1 MPFRLSL
8 AVAVLASLSLSVL
21 AMPTNLVANTASLQ
35 RRGAEGEPFICP
47 DPSSTAAAKEALLKA
62 GAQSVGRCTFEK
74 PPTSLLPMAEFH
86 LACADIA
93 IAMLENGCAFTAD
106 FSAGNNKVN
115 DAAELGVYRNNWHML
130 RMYCDHFKNTTAADW
145 LKVGSQVH
153 NDVGIATKCQ
163 RQLWDTLGETK
174 FFGLQRG
181 GVGNPGAGSEYGEY
195 VKKYDDFCQADGGQH
210 MSDGM
215 AVYWNVASM

>member
-8 AVAVLASLSLSVL
+8 AAAVLASLSLSVL

-35 RRGAEGEPFICP
+35 RRGAEGEPFTCP
-47 DPSSTAAAKEALLKA
+47 DPSSTSAAKEALLKA
-62 GAQSVGRCTFEK
+62 GAQSV
-74 PPTSLLPMAEFH
+74 
-86 LACADIA
+86 DIA

-130 RMYCDHFKNTTAADW
+130 RTYCDHFKNTTAADW

-181 GVGNPGAGSEYGEY
+181 GVSNPGAGPEYGEY
-195 VKKYDDFCQADGGQH
+195 VKKYDNFCQADGGQH